1 MSLLQQTIQNI
12 KPLDKVAMDEAQKR
26 LDFLLKPQGSLGKL
40 EDIAKKM
47 AGITGMVSNTIDKK
61 AVMVMCSD
69 NGIVD
74 EGIASF
80 PRSISN
86 LVADSMLKGIAGI
99 GIMARHAKAD
109 IRVVDLGLE
118 TDVTTPGIINRKIRR
133 ITSNFLKGPAMSRE
147 EAIKAIEIGIEET
160 NKTIDQGYNLFAT
173 GEVGIGNTTTSS
185 AVLHVFTGC
194 SLDDV
199 VGRGAGLN
207 DDGLNR
213 KKEVIRLAVEN
224 LKPDASDPLDVLS
237 KVGGFDIA
245 GMAGTYLACAA
256 RRMPVVMDGFI
267 SGASAVLACRICPEV
282 VNYIIPSHGSAEPGA
297 KVIMKEL
304 GMEPMLYMNMR
315 LGEGTGAALAFNII
329 EASMFM
335 MNNMGT
341 FGDIGMA

>member
-1 MSLLQQTIQNI
+1 MNLLQQTIQNI

-47 AGITGMVSNTIDKK
+47 AGITGKVSNSIDKK

-86 LVADSMLKGIAGI
+86 LVADCMLKGIAGI

-109 IRVVDLGLE
+109 LRVVDLGLE

-185 AVLHVFTGC
+185 AVLYVLTGC
-194 SLDDV
+194 TLDDV
-199 VGRGAGLN
+199 VGRGAGLT

-213 KKEVIRLAVEN
+213 KKEVIRLAIEN
-224 LKPDASDPLDVLS
+224 LKPEASDPLDVLS

-267 SGASAVLACRICPEV
+267 SGAAAVLACRICPEV